1 MFIYL
6 FSEGKMLKRLITLL
20 LCASLILLITPL
32 SSFAPEVS
40 ADEYSFGDRIL
51 YGGIA
56 VDVGDDIYY
65 SENGSIFK
73 KTLDG
78 KIDFIAQYNAKY
90 LNYYNERI
98 WFISD
103 NSVVSIALDGSDAKA
118 LYKSDSEITC
128 LYVAENKIF
137 YLNGNAVCTYS
148 DGREKI
154 LFEREGIKGFVPL
167 SDGSFKWVESNPDY
181 KYIDPS
187 SGEVFEHTADEFI
200 SYIATPDTEKDEDIL
215 FDSASCNSYDT
226 EATEEASTYNGPY
239 VQVGDVTLPLENH
252 MPGTFFSKN
261 GRACTCHNT
270 SSNYCILSVGN
281 CNCMRYYPTGY
292 SETCEI
298 DLLGAQ
304 CFAFARMVFY
314 TCFGFIDHP
323 MNQSLYY
330 NVGGLSSG
338 AVTANSVKALFQK
351 AGTGAHVR
359 LSAGHSVSILTM
371 DEDFIVIYHGNAGG
385 NGVTA
390 QPCIVSTRRYTWAEF
405 AAGAAAKGID
415 YVNMPYNHPD
425 SEVIATK
432 KEVGFYR
439 LNSNLNLRAE
449 NNTQSE
455 SLTIIPK
462 EAIIPVTEIDGFWGK
477 TVYNG
482 VEGWVFLE
490 YTTFYSHLGISPSG
504 NVFKL
509 GEDGYLRGA
518 VWELDADTF
527 AEHFDRQNISVADP
541 DGNPLDKNERIG
553 TGYTVS
559 ITIDG
564 EIIDSATV
572 CIAGDL
578 NSNSRLDVGDYL
590 ILRASVLGK
599 YTLSSDQA
607 AAGDANGD
615 GKIDAFDYAIIKRY
629 FFNPDI
635 TLFENFG

>member
-6 FSEGKMLKRLITLL
+6 FSEGKMLKRLVTLL

-40 ADEYSFGDRIL
+40 ADEYNFGDRIL

-73 KTLDG
+73 KAPDG
-78 KIDFIAQYNAKY
+78 KIDFIAPYNAKY
-90 LNYYNERI
+90 LNYYNEKI

-103 NSVVSIALDGSDAKA
+103 NSVVSIALDGSDAETF
-118 LYKSDSEITC
+118 YKSETEISF
-128 LYVAENKIF
+128 LYVVEGKIF
-137 YLNGNAVCTYS
+137 YLKGNTVCSYS
-148 DGREKI
+148 EGRESEI
-154 LFEREGIKGFVPL
+154 IEREGIKGFVPL
-167 SDGSFKWVESNPDY
+167 SDGNIRWVAENPDY

-200 SYIATPDTEKDEDIL
+200 SYIAAPNSEREDDLL
-215 FDSASCNSYDT
+215 FDNVTCDSYET
-226 EATEEASTYNGPY
+226 AEEASSYTGPY

-330 NVGGLSSG
+330 NVGSLASG

-432 KEVGFYR
+432 KEVGYYR
-439 LNSNLNLRAE
+439 LNSNLNLRAS

-455 SLTIIPK
+455 ALTIIPK
-462 EAIIPVTEIDGFWGK
+462 ESIIAVTEIDGFWGK
-477 TVYNG
+477 TSYNG
-482 VEGWVFLE
+482 FDGWVFLE
-490 YTTFYSHLGISPSG
+490 YTTFYSHLGLTPSG
-504 NVFKL
+504 SVFKL
-509 GEDGYLRGA
+509 GSDGYLRGA
-518 VWELDADTF
+518 VWELDLDTF
-527 AEHFDRQNISVADP
+527 AEHFDRQNISVTHP
-541 DGNPLDKNERIG
+541 DGNPLDKNGRIG
-553 TGYTVS
+553 TGYTAS
-559 ITIDG
+559 ITVDG
-564 EIIDSATV
+564 EIVDSATV

-590 ILRASVLGK
+590 ILRAAVLGK
-599 YTLSSDQA
+599 YTLSTHQSAASDV
-607 AAGDANGD
+607 NGD
-615 GKIDAFDYAIIKRY
+615 GKIDAFDYAVIKRY
-629 FFNPDI
+629 FFSEDI
-635 TLFENFG
+635 SLFQNFN

>member
-6 FSEGKMLKRLITLL
+6 FSEEKMLKRLATLL
-20 LCASLILLITPL
+20 LCASFILLITPL

-40 ADEYSFGDRIL
+40 ADGYNFGDRIL

-56 VDVGDDIYY
+56 VDVEDDIYY

-73 KTLDG
+73 KTPDG
-78 KIDFIAQYNAKY
+78 EIYFVAPYNAKY

-98 WFISD
+98 WFISE
-103 NSVVSIALDGSDAKA
+103 NSVVSIALDGSGAETHYRA
-118 LYKSDSEITC
+118 ETEISC
-128 LYVAENKIF
+128 LYVVDGKIF
-137 YLNGNAVCTYS
+137 YLKGDTVYS
-148 DGREKI
+148 YSEGRECEI
-154 LFEREGIKGFVPL
+154 IEREGIKGFVPL
-167 SDGSFKWVESNPDY
+167 SDGNIRWVAENPDY

-200 SYIATPDTEKDEDIL
+200 SYIAAPDSKREDDLL
-215 FDSASCNSYDT
+215 FDNVTCDSYET
-226 EATEEASTYNGPY
+226 AEETSSYTGPY

-261 GRACTCHNT
+261 GQACTCHNT

-330 NVGGLSSG
+330 NVGSLASG

-405 AAGAAAKGID
+405 AAGAAARGID

-432 KEVGFYR
+432 KEVGYYR
-439 LNSNLNLRAE
+439 LDSNLNLRAS

-455 SLTIIPK
+455 SLAVLPK
-462 EAIIPVTEIDGFWGK
+462 ESIIAVTEIDGFWGK
-477 TVYNG
+477 TSYNG
-482 VEGWVFLE
+482 FDGWVFLE
-490 YTTFYSHLGISPSG
+490 YTTFYSHLGLTPSG
-504 NVFKL
+504 SVFKL

-518 VWELDADTF
+518 VWELDLDTF
-527 AEHFDRQNISVADP
+527 SEHFDRQNISVTDP

-559 ITIDG
+559 ITVDG
-564 EIIDSATV
+564 EKIDSATV

-599 YTLSSDQA
+599 YTLSAHQS